1 MPKKNSKGLPIGIEH
16 KMRGPLWKIK
26 YPIYPIIRY
35 VIVAPETKSTSGYCQ
50 NFKIEKF
57 VSYQLLKFYRRYR
70 RFFSNKHKCFGYFRM
85 FAKQKVADFCKKN
98 LIFAKIDK

>member
-1 MPKKNSKGLPIGIEH
+1 MET
-16 KMRGPLWKIK
+16 PL
-26 YPIYPIIRY
+26 YPIIRY

-50 NFKIEKF
+50 NFKIEKC

-85 FAKQKVADFCKKN
+85 FAKQKVDFWLLADFSKRIRFLPKSTCN
-98 LIFAKIDK
+98 